1 MSKAVGAG
9 CAQSAHFARRAAEM
23 RWCGVPGAS
32 LATVNRNEIEASQF
46 GLRDVAARLPVTAG
60 SIFEAAS
67 LSKPVFAYAVFSLV
81 RAGGLDL
88 DRSLDSYLPSQYP
101 ISDSRAKT
109 ITARHILTHTSG
121 LPNWRQGDIAPLKLS
136 FAPGTRYQYSGEGF
150 YFLQTVVEAITG
162 KSTEHFMR
170 TTLDELGM
178 HDSSY
183 IWRESNRT
191 NYARPHGG
199 DAPPNS
205 LDTAQLGR
213 QLTQAG
219 RGAGKPLEAWQ
230 TADALAALPRLHPA
244 QVSAPHNAMPNAAW
258 SLLTT
263 ANDYARF
270 VRALLQQPQHPMF
283 HPVVRITD
291 YIWRGL
297 GISLQKDGDALAFFH
312 TGANPGFKAVM
323 FGDFATKLGVVSFT
337 NSEGGF
343 PFNMHVVEDAVG
355 PQ

>member
-1 MSKAVGAG
+1 LQWS
-9 CAQSAHFARRAAEM
+9 
-23 RWCGVPGAS
+23 GVPGAS
-32 LATVNRNEIEASQF
+32 LATVHRNEIEAAHF
-46 GLRDVAARLPVTAG
+46 GLRDAAARLPVTAG
-60 SIFEAAS
+60 TIFEAAS
-67 LSKPVFAYAVFSLV
+67 LSKPVFAYAVVSLV

-88 DRSLDSYLPSQYP
+88 DRSLDSYLPSHYP
-101 ISDSRAKT
+101 ISDSRAKE
-109 ITARHILTHTSG
+109 ITARQVLTHTSG
-121 LPNWRQGDIAPLKLS
+121 LPNWRQGDTAPLKLS
-136 FAPGTRYQYSGEGF
+136 FAPGTRYLYSGEGF

-183 IWRESNRT
+183 IWRQSKKI
-191 NYARPHGG
+191 NYARPHGS

-213 QLTQAG
+213 QLALAG
-219 RGAGKPLEAWQ
+219 KRAGKPLEAWM
-230 TADALAALPRLHPA
+230 TADALVALPRLHPA
-244 QVSAPHNAMPNAAW
+244 QVSAPHNAMPNVAW

-283 HPVVRITD
+283 HLAVRITD
-291 YIWRGL
+291 YVWRGL
-297 GISLQKDGDALAFFH
+297 GIALQKEGDALAFFH

-323 FGDFATKLGVVSFT
+323 FGDFTTKLGAVSFT

-355 PQ
+355 PQPAVFYLEQP